1 LAIVSDVCSDTFDR
15 KAHQAEIS
23 PTMNIKKP
31 RKLALALAC
40 FAVGSQPAVADV
52 TIFTNG
58 KVLTVNKSF
67 EITHAVAVEDGRIKA
82 LGDNAAALAKST
94 PGATVIN
101 LQGRTLLP
109 GLMDSHAHPVG
120 AANYEHDH
128 EIPDIQNIRQLLDYI
143 SDRARRQ
150 PEGSLITVRQVFI
163 TRLAEQRYP
172 TRAEL
177 DTAAPRHPVHFS
189 TGPDSMLNS
198 LALKLAGIDRHFQLP
213 KDSSG
218 LIVKDPQGEPTGM
231 IRAFAPKIAAPSAE
245 KSPTAAE
252 TQAHLVDLFKDYNSV
267 GFTTIADRGASA
279 ESVKAYQE
287 LRDAGRLT
295 VRLRVSHTIPSE
307 MTPWAVTEK
316 AIDELVRHPLR
327 RPDPFLQIIGT
338 KIWLDGGMLTGS
350 ALMQEP
356 WGVSTIYGITDP
368 LYRGV
373 QRTPSTHLAAMVKKV
388 AQAGLQFTAHSVGDG
403 AVQLLLDVYDQ
414 VNRELPIQ
422 SSRPCITHC
431 NFMTPASIAQA
442 ARLGVMVDLQPI
454 WFYLDAHTL
463 AKQFGEPR
471 MARFQPLRAMIDAG
485 LVVGGGSD
493 HMQKI
498 GSLRS
503 VNPYN
508 PWLGMWIAVS
518 RQARFMNQ
526 PLHPESGLT
535 RAEAVRLYT
544 VNNAR
549 ILFQESETGSLEVG
563 KRADLIIVDRD
574 ILECPLDDLKET
586 RVLET
591 WLGGKRVW
599 QRP

>member
-1 LAIVSDVCSDTFDR
+1 
-15 KAHQAEIS
+15 
-23 PTMNIKKP
+23 M
-31 RKLALALAC
+31 KLQNPQKTALALLVCALGGHQ
-40 FAVGSQPAVADV
+40 AGWADV

-67 EITHAVAVEDGRIKA
+67 EITHAVAVENGRIKA
-82 LGDNAAALAKST
+82 LGRDATALAGT
-94 PGATVIN
+94 ATVVD
-101 LQGRTLLP
+101 LKGRTLMP
-109 GLMDSHAHPVG
+109 GLMDSHTHPVG

-128 EIPDIQNIRQLLDYI
+128 EIPDIQNIRQLLAYI

-172 TRAEL
+172 TREEL
-177 DTAAPRHPVHFS
+177 DTAAPHHPVHFS
-189 TGPDSMLNS
+189 TGPDSMLNA
-198 LALKLAGIDRHFQLP
+198 LALKLAGIDRNFQLP

-218 LIVKDPQGEPTGM
+218 LIVKDPQGEPTGL
-231 IRAFAPKIAAPSAE
+231 IRAFAPKIAAQSAE
-245 KSPTAAE
+245 KTPTATE

-279 ESVKAYQE
+279 DSVNAYKT
-287 LRDAGRLT
+287 LRDSGRLT

-307 MTPWAVTEK
+307 MTSWEVTEK
-316 AIDELVRHPLR
+316 AIDELIRHPLR
-327 RPDPFLQIIGT
+327 RPDPMLQMIGT

-368 LYRGV
+368 HYRGV
-373 QRTPSTHLAAMVKKV
+373 QRTPSTHLARMVKKV
-388 AQAGLQFTAHSVGDG
+388 SSAGLQFTAHSVGDG

-414 VNRELPIQ
+414 VNREVPIEK
-422 SSRPCITHC
+422 SRPSITHC
-431 NFMTPASIAQA
+431 NFMTPASMAQA

-471 MARFQPLRAMIDAG
+471 MARFQPLRAMFDAG

-508 PWLGMWIAVS
+508 PWLAMWIAVS

-526 PLHPESGLT
+526 PLHAENGLT
-535 RAEAVRLYT
+535 REEAVRLYT
-544 VNNAR
+544 INNAR
-549 ILFQESETGSLEVG
+549 ILFQEEETGSLEVG

-574 ILECPLDDLKET
+574 ILSCPLEDLKET
-586 RVLET
+586 QVLET
-591 WLGGKRVW
+591 WLEGKRVW